1 MKRIVL
7 IDGHNLLFR
16 MFYGIPTSIK
26 NTKGKEIR
34 GLIGFIG
41 SLKKLVDKFNPDS
54 LVVIFDSETSRN
66 NNLKIDK
73 DYKSNR
79 LDYTDIEEEENPFSQ
94 LSLIKKALDYL
105 NITYIEVENDE
116 ADDYIASIVSNIL
129 SNKNQYIIVSTDFD
143 FIQLISSNIFL
154 YVPRGK
160 NSILYD
166 EKEVIKKYNIR
177 SNQYILLK
185 SLVGDKSDNIKGVSG
200 IGNITASKILKY
212 ETLYDFI
219 LDNPNSRYSKLLLDN
234 KETIEKNKK
243 LITMNRN
250 LDVSKIIFQELSNKL
265 MNDKTY
271 EIIENIG
278 ER

>member
-16 MFYGIPTSIK
+16 MFYGIPSSIK

-41 SLKKLVDKFNPDS
+41 SLKKIVNKFNPDS

-79 LDYTDIEEEENPFSQ
+79 LDYTNIGEEENPFSQ
-94 LSLIKKALDYL
+94 LSLIQKALDYL
-105 NITYIEVENDE
+105 DITYIEVENDE
-116 ADDYIASIVSNIL
+116 ADDYIASIVSSIF
-129 SNKNQYIIVSTDFD
+129 STQNQYIIVSTDSD

-166 EKEVIKKYNIR
+166 EKEVIKKYNIQ

-185 SLVGDKSDNIKGVSG
+185 SLVGDKSDNIKGISG

-212 ETLYDFI
+212 ETLHDFI
-219 LDNPNSRYSKLLLDN
+219 LDNPNSRHSKLLLGH

-250 LDVSKIIFQELSNKL
+250 LDVSKIVFQELSNKL
-265 MNDKTY
+265 MNYKTY

>member
-1 MKRIVL
+1 MLR
-7 IDGHNLLFR
+7 LFR
-16 MFYGIPTSIK
+16 VYS
-26 NTKGKEIR
+26 
-34 GLIGFIG
+34 
-41 SLKKLVDKFNPDS
+41 
-54 LVVIFDSETSRN
+54 
-66 NNLKIDK
+66 
-73 DYKSNR
+73 
-79 LDYTDIEEEENPFSQ
+79 
-94 LSLIKKALDYL
+94 ALR
-105 NITYIEVENDE
+105 
-116 ADDYIASIVSNIL
+116 
-129 SNKNQYIIVSTDFD
+129 YIIVSTDSD

-166 EKEVIKKYNIR
+166 EKEVIKKYNIQ

-185 SLVGDKSDNIKGVSG
+185 SLVGDKSDNIKGISG

-212 ETLYDFI
+212 ETLHDFI
-219 LDNPNSRYSKLLLDN
+219 LDNPNSRYSKLLLDH

-250 LDVSKIIFQELSNKL
+250 LDVSKIVFQELSNKL
-265 MNDKTY
+265 MNYKTY